1 MEDGLSKARGKALR
15 SALRSA
21 WLLRSERIGNAPLIS
36 RDRGEGSI
44 SGTGRA
50 TDCNHV
56 QDYTP
61 QLLSRGDVAYVVV
74 RSAPNN
80 CFQTRIAAAP

>member
-1 MEDGLSKARGKALR
+1 M
-15 SALRSA
+15 RSA
-21 WLLRSERIGNAPLIS
+21 WLLRSDRVGNAPLIS

-50 TDCNHV
+50 TDCDHV
-56 QDYTP
+56 QERTA
-61 QLLSRGDVAYVVV
+61 QLLSRGDVAYVDV